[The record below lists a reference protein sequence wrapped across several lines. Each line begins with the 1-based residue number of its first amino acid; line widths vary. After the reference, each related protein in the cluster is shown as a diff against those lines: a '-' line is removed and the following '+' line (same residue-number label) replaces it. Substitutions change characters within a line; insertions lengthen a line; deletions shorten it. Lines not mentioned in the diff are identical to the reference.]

1 MGIRA
6 SCDRS
11 ERFHKRQID
20 TCQKKTPQ
28 GLLTSQRVFGGITAE
43 TQGHGI
49 VLSVRFVLVSH
60 LEASIGRV
68 AIYIDKVQ
76 TVVSSVGQEPD
87 LSG

>member
-1 MGIRA
+1 M
-6 SCDRS
+6 
-11 ERFHKRQID
+11 
-20 TCQKKTPQ
+20 
-28 GLLTSQRVFGGITAE
+28 FGGITAE

-87 LSG
+87 LSGWGEELFIFQLVAWKEKIG

>member
-1 MGIRA
+1 M
-6 SCDRS
+6 
-11 ERFHKRQID
+11 
-20 TCQKKTPQ
+20 
-28 GLLTSQRVFGGITAE
+28 FGGITAE
-43 TQGHGI
+43 TQGYGI

-87 LSG
+87 LSGWGEELFIFQLVAWKEKIG